1 MAGIELTEVEKDV
14 LCRGL
19 KYGIPPRLEKEKI
32 QAEFELCWQQL
43 QRSKSTSKLK
53 EDVCKASLSDLGK
66 QYSNSKI
73 DRLNYP
79 LKKEHLKTI
88 GKLKRRKDIVIT
100 KPDKGNGVVLLRR
113 EDYVRKMEEILSQPD
128 KFEKL
133 GDTATK
139 DRTLMQERA
148 LQALLLR
155 EKKKGH
161 ITNEEYNRIRPVGTA
176 RPRMYGVPK
185 VHKTGAPLRPILSM
199 ENAPHYEMAKWIAEL
214 SCPVLM
220 MYCP

>member
-1 MAGIELTEVEKDV
+1 MTG
-14 LCRGL
+14 
-19 KYGIPPRLEKEKI
+19 
-32 QAEFELCWQQL
+32 
-43 QRSKSTSKLK
+43 KLK

-88 GKLKRRKDIVIT
+88 GKLKRCKDIVIT

-148 LQALLLR
+148 LQALLL
-155 EKKKGH
+155 
-161 ITNEEYNRIRPVGTA
+161 
-176 RPRMYGVPK
+176 
-185 VHKTGAPLRPILSM
+185 
-199 ENAPHYEMAKWIAEL
+199 
-214 SCPVLM
+214 
-220 MYCP
+220 